1 MKNKTINLSSKA
13 SKDLGEEIKCINET
27 EDENCITTEDDK
39 GEFISVFSEDEPD
52 LSGDVIKTFNF
63 NDKDIDPASIM
74 ATAKM
79 FHVTSDDSS
88 KENDDSEIEAAA
100 ETDNISPDNKIKT
113 YGATAP
119 RDGEAFSIKRGYQ
132 FRPST
137 IRKLNEIKA
146 KSDNINTYFNEII
159 DTAICYYYDAVVFKN
174 KK

>member
-39 GEFISVFSEDEPD
+39 GEVISIFSEDEPD

-88 KENDDSEIEAAA
+88 KENHDYEIAAAA
-100 ETDNISPDNKIKT
+100 ETDNKIKT
-113 YGATAP
+113 YGATP
-119 RDGEAFSIKRGYQ
+119 PVKGETFSIKRGYQ

-137 IRKLNEIKA
+137 IKKLNELKA
-146 KSDNINTYFNEII
+146 NSDNINIYFNEII
-159 DTAICYYYDAVVFKN
+159 DAAICYYYDAVFKN
-174 KK
+174 KS

>member
-39 GEFISVFSEDEPD
+39 GEVISVFSEDKPD
-52 LSGDVIKTFNF
+52 LSGDVIKTFSF
-63 NDKDIDPASIM
+63 NDKDINPASIM

-79 FHVTSDDSS
+79 FHVTSDDS
-88 KENDDSEIEAAA
+88 EIAAAA
-100 ETDNISPDNKIKT
+100 ETDNISPDNKVKT

-159 DTAICYYYDAVVFKN
+159 DTAICYYYDAVFNKN
-174 KK
+174 KS

>member
-88 KENDDSEIEAAA
+88 KENDDSEIEAALPPINPPTLSA
-100 ETDNISPDNKIKT
+100 
-113 YGATAP
+113 
-119 RDGEAFSIKRGYQ
+119 
-132 FRPST
+132 PST
-137 IRKLNEIKA
+137 VPV
-146 KSDNINTYFNEII
+146 T
-159 DTAICYYYDAVVFKN
+159 
-174 KK
+174 